1 MAWINSREQ
10 TTLTRAIYLFAST
23 INSNSIFNRKMQHT
37 TSDSDHVEVLFCSVL
52 EKKFQPCLEKCTI
65 NSLPIWLCNYD
76 ETVTLWQSLMRQYV
90 FIYKG
95 DTYLYYTLI
104 VVSPLQTTY
113 DFSLCFCM
121 CQAFFLPAF
130 LFEVLRSMVRVNVKE
145 SP

>member
-1 MAWINSREQ
+1 MVWINSREQ
-10 TTLTRAIYLFAST
+10 TTLTCAIYLSAST

-37 TSDSDHVEVLFCSVL
+37 TFDSDSVEVLFCSVP
-52 EKKFQPCLEKCTI
+52 EKKFQPCLSKCKI
-65 NSLPIWLCNYD
+65 NSLSIWLCNYD
-76 ETVTLWQSLMRQYV
+76 EIVTVWQNLMRQDL

-95 DTYLYYTLI
+95 DTCSNYALM

-121 CQAFFLPAF
+121 CQGFFLLTF
-130 LFEVLRSMVRVNVKE
+130 LFEVLRSMVRVNVQE